1 MFRGTSHLTLDNK
14 GRLIVP
20 TRHRDTLLEHCGGRL
35 VITADIDR
43 CLLVYPLPDWEP
55 IQQQIESLSNL
66 DQRVR
71 DLQRRLVGFAADTDM
86 DAAGRLLISPE
97 LRRYARLEREVAL
110 VGQGKKFELWNRA
123 LWEER
128 NEPSRDTVPGGVPP
142 QLEGLSL

>member
-20 TRHRDTLLEHCGGRL
+20 TRHRDTLLEHCGGHL

-86 DAAGRLLISPE
+86 DAAGRLLIAPE

-128 NEPSRDTVPGGVPP
+128 NEPSRETVPSSVPP
-142 QLEGLSL
+142 QLESLSL